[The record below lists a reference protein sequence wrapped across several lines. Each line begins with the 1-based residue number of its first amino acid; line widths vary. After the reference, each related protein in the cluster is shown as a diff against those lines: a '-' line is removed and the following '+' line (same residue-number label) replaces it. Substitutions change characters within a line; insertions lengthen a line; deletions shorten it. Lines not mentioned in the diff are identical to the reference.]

1 MSGGRIG
8 EAPLDFPCFS
18 VLSWPMCALAPQT
31 RVKGKRDRAIL
42 ATLLYHGMR
51 REELCKL
58 RVRDLQQREGVL
70 HFRIHGKGDK
80 IRYIPVGLKAQ
91 RLITEYLDQAKH
103 KADLDGALF
112 RPVKNNMTKVL
123 AKHLHPASVYRE
135 IVRLYGARVGIN
147 ADVHGFCVHSLRA
160 TAATNALA
168 HNSDIAKVQE
178 WLGHANIATTRLY
191 DRRQSRP
198 EESPTFKVE
207 Y

>member
-1 MSGGRIG
+1 
-8 EAPLDFPCFS
+8 
-18 VLSWPMCALAPQT
+18 
-31 RVKGKRDRAIL
+31 
-42 ATLLYHGMR
+42 
-51 REELCKL
+51 
-58 RVRDLQQREGVL
+58 
-70 HFRIHGKGDK
+70 
-80 IRYIPVGLKAQ
+80 VGLKAQ
-91 RLITEYLDQAKH
+91 RLITEYLVEAKH
-103 KADLDGALF
+103 KEDLDGPLF
-112 RPVKNNMTKVL
+112 RPVKNNMTKIL
-123 AKHLHPASVYRE
+123 AKHLHPASVYRD